1 MESGGTCFKHTGVV
15 VVQTL
20 LHCHTHSTLQALD
33 MYYTLLLVFEHFY
46 KKNLILKFNE
56 FMIYG
61 GETSS
66 LWYCSIDTL

>member
-1 MESGGTCFKHTGVV
+1 MNERRHI
-15 VVQTL
+15 
-20 LHCHTHSTLQALD
+20 ALS
-33 MYYTLLLVFEHFY
+33 FELMNLWHNTTRVI
-46 KKNLILKFNE
+46 KKILILKFNE